1 MRIPRSL
8 VCIWAIATNT
18 VRESVRSKLLYGLL
32 FFAVLLI
39 GAGTVVASLSYV
51 EGDRIL
57 QDVGL
62 ASVRL
67 FGVAIAILVGIN
79 LIHRE
84 VDRRTVYTIL
94 SKPLSRGEFLLGKFL
109 GLTLTIWLQMAI
121 MGVAFAGV
129 SLATGAKLGAPHLA
143 FFFLTAI
150 ELALMVAIATFFS
163 SFTTPV
169 LAAFFTSGIWAVG
182 HMSRQLRDLG
192 ANADSTAFHWTT
204 SVLHRV
210 LPDLE
215 SFNLSSEA
223 AHLLPVTASDWLLPA
238 LYGIGYL
245 TLVLFA
251 AVAVF
256 ERRDLR

>member
-1 MRIPRSL
+1 MSARGL

-39 GAGTVVASLSYV
+39 GAGAVVASLSYV

-57 QDVGL
+57 QDVGM

-94 SKPLSRGEFLLGKFL
+94 SKPLSRGEFLLGKFV

-121 MGVAFAGV
+121 MGAAFVGV
-129 SLATGAKLGAPHLA
+129 SLATGAPLGMAHLA
-143 FFFLTAI
+143 FFFLTGV
-150 ELALMVAIATFFS
+150 ELALVVAIATFFS
-163 SFTTPV
+163 AFTTPV
-169 LAAFFTSGIWAVG
+169 LAAFFTTGIWAVG
-182 HMSRQLRDLG
+182 HLSRQLRDLG
-192 ANADSTAFHWTT
+192 ANADSQSFHWVTR
-204 SVLHRV
+204 VLHQV

-223 AHLLPVTASDWLLPA
+223 AHLLPVTASDWVLPA
-238 LYGIGYL
+238 LYGAGYL
-245 TLVLFA
+245 VLVLFA

-256 ERRDLR
+256 ERRDFR